1 MLAVGSTRESV
12 VALAHS
18 SPGFHLPGTPEL
30 RYAVDAGAVGS
41 LRESVVVLARSSP
54 GFHLPRTPELR
65 YAVDA
70 GAWKEMESSSAAR
83 LLGVT

>member
-30 RYAVDAGAVGS
+30 RYAVDAGA
-41 LRESVVVLARSSP
+41 
-54 GFHLPRTPELR
+54 
-65 YAVDA
+65 
-70 GAWKEMESSSAAR
+70 WKEMESSSAAR

>member
-1 MLAVGSTRESV
+1 MAVGSMRESV
-12 VALAHS
+12 VVLARN

-41 LRESVVVLARSSP
+41 TRESMVALASSSP
-54 GFHLPRTPELR
+54 GFHLPRTPKLR

-70 GAWKEMESSSAAR
+70 GAWKRMESSSAAR
-83 LLGVT
+83 SPGPT